1 LMPANAAG
9 AEDVEDM
16 KRQKC
21 GLAVVG

>member
-1 LMPANAAG
+1 MPANAAG